1 MNCHSPHAGDTE
13 LLLKGRQIV
22 MCRHCHEDTFRRHE
36 NSKYVHTDTVKDC
49 NTCHVVHGTN
59 EMAMLKGDGNEVCLG
74 CHESQGQ
81 FSHPVG
87 KGVIDPRNSQLTTC
101 VSCHTPHG
109 SNYKGELKLSGEEAL
124 CVQCHH
130 M

>member
-1 MNCHSPHAGDTE
+1 MFVHKATINDCYKCHAIHGNNQVA
-13 LLLKGRQIV
+13 LLR
-22 MCRHCHEDTFRRHE
+22 
-36 NSKYVHTDTVKDC
+36 
-49 NTCHVVHGTN
+49 
-59 EMAMLKGDGNEVCLG
+59 GDGNMVCLG
-74 CHESQGQ
+74 CHPNQGQ

-87 KGVIDPRNSQLTTC
+87 TGVTDPRNNQIVTC